1 MYSHVVRIE
10 LGAASA
16 AAVES
21 TVKGANLYP
30 KPDNFKLPPLTATYT
45 LYFMIPAPLAFNSA
59 RRTLNPKPNT

>member
-45 LYFMIPAPLAFNSA
+45 L
-59 RRTLNPKPNT
+59 